1 MKKSLSLLLSAAL
14 LLGLLAGC
22 GSESAPVT
30 EAPVTEAAAAP
41 TEAATIPTE
50 APTTEPTMPPVT
62 VSEEVTAILTDSE
75 FYYLEDTASLAPY
88 YAEAGARKEAILNT
102 PTEIVKSDVFIPGQT
117 YTGTAHYVSPNGSD
131 DNDGLTP
138 ETPLR
143 TLEKAMHDWVESGDI
158 IFLER
163 GQVHRTPSWGLV
175 TNADNV
181 TYSAYGEG
189 EKPIL
194 TVVQENSARE
204 ECWQLWH
211 EGSNGEKIWQYYQE
225 VGDVAG
231 IVFDDE
237 SYAKR
242 IYEWPTKSGQWNTL
256 DIHWFDPAGGDE
268 HEDSIS
274 PAHLTDTGEPSVIE
288 EVLAED
294 LTYVSRVKEPY
305 RLSSYNGGKG
315 PLYLRCDKG
324 NPGTLYQDIEVIDST
339 NGIYVERKAENF
351 VLDNLS
357 YKYFTDA
364 AIWADGTGGG
374 KGMVIQNCTFEWGA
388 ARLNELRA
396 DLDIGWLL
404 AGNGIFNAV
413 NDVTVRNNYFY
424 QCVNAC
430 SLEDYREN
438 RLELG
443 SWTITGNLID
453 SCAQGIR
460 VEICNWYKAKPL
472 EAIVIQ
478 DNIILNTGK
487 SMNYLTIDEPVC
499 IDLSWETGQYAK
511 TIEISDNVLLGST
524 RSLIRTPDSDEF
536 EMNIHNNVFA
546 QTQGQILM
554 TEYWK
559 DPIWKF
565 ME

>member
-1 MKKSLSLLLSAAL
+1 MKRNKRICLLLTVVM
-14 LLGLLAGC
+14 LLAGC
-22 GSESAPVT
+22 GAEPAPTTVPT
-30 EAPVTEAAAAP
+30 ETAAIP
-41 TEAATIPTE
+41 TEAATVPTE

-62 VSEEVTAILTDSE
+62 VSEEVAAILTDSE
-75 FYYLEDTASLAPY
+75 FYYLEDEAALAPY
-88 YAEAGARKEAILNT
+88 YSEAEARKEAILNT
-102 PTEIVKSDVFIPGQT
+102 PTEIVKSDVFIPGET
-117 YTGTAHYVSPNGSD
+117 YTGTAYYVSPNGSD
-131 DNDGLTP
+131 DNDGLSP
-138 ETPLR
+138 ETPLKS
-143 TLEKAMHDWVESGDI
+143 LEYAMHGTLKSGDAV
-158 IFLER
+158 FLER
-163 GQVHRTPSWGLV
+163 GHIHRTPSWGLV
-175 TNADNV
+175 TNADNI

-189 EKPIL
+189 AKP
-194 TVVQENSARE
+194 VVTNVPENSARE
-204 ECWQLWH
+204 ECWELYY
-211 EGSNGEKIWQYYQE
+211 EGPNGEKIWKYYQE
-225 VGDVAG
+225 VDDVAG
-231 IVFDDE
+231 IVFDDK
-237 SYAKR
+237 SYARR
-242 IYEWPTKSGQWNTL
+242 IYEWPTKSGQWNKL
-256 DIHWFDPAGGDE
+256 DIQWFDPANGSE

-274 PAHLTDTGEPSVIE
+274 PAHLTNTGEPSVIE
-288 EVLAED
+288 EALAED
-294 LTYVSRVKEPY
+294 LSYVSRVKEPY
-305 RLSSYNGGKG
+305 KLSAGKKTTG
-315 PLYLRCDKG
+315 PLYLRCDEG
-324 NPGTLYQDIEVIDST
+324 NPGALYQDIEVIDST
-339 NGIYVERKAENF
+339 SGIYVERKADNF

-357 YKYFTDA
+357 IKYFTGD

-404 AGNGIFNAV
+404 AGNGIANV
-413 NDVTVRNNYFY
+413 INDATIRNNYFY

-487 SMNYLTIDEPVC
+487 SMNYLTINEPVC
-499 IDLSWETGQYAK
+499 IDLSWEDAQFAK

-524 RSLIRTPDSDEF
+524 RSLVRVPNTDTF
-536 EMNIHNNVFA
+536 QVNIHNNVFA
-546 QTQGQILM
+546 QTPGQLLL
-554 TEYWK
+554 TEYDW
-559 DPIWKF
+559 DSPTGIWKI